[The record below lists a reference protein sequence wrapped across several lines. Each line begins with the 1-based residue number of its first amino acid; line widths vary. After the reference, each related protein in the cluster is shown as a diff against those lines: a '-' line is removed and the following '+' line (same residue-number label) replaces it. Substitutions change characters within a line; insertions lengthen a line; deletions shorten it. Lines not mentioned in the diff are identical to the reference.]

1 MCKRDFLGR
10 WGGAFLMV
18 SIVEAIF
25 LLKVGFSQFH
35 KKHIAAN
42 ERKDYWA
49 LMGWQN
55 TMEKL
60 GFDADVCFFGN
71 SITYYSQFQKSFS
84 DLKIVNL
91 GYPGDGLEGM
101 LVRYKTIS
109 FVNAEKIFIMAGI
122 NDLNS
127 QVSIDDLGKKYES
140 LIDSVIV
147 TNPESQIYIE
157 SILPVNHNKASV
169 SLTSNEQ
176 IQKANLMIRRIAEE
190 RNLIFIDLYKLYA
203 DDHNELPSE
212 YTEDGVHLTPSAY
225 KRWEEGI
232 KEYLYK

>member
-1 MCKRDFLGR
+1 MGGVFL
-10 WGGAFLMV
+10 LI
-18 SIVEAIF
+18 SIFEAIF
-25 LLKVGFSQFH
+25 LVKVGLGKFH
-35 KKHIAAN
+35 KKHFVAN
-42 ERKDYWA
+42 EREDYWA

-60 GFDADVCFFGN
+60 GYDADICFFGN
-71 SITYYSQFQKSFS
+71 SITYYSQFQNAFS

-91 GYPGDGLEGM
+91 GYPGDRIDGM
-101 LVRYKTIS
+101 LVRYRTIS

-127 QVSIDDLGKKYES
+127 QVSIGDLSKKYES

-157 SILPVNHNKASV
+157 SILPVNHNKATV

-176 IQKANLMIRRIAEE
+176 IQKANLRIRRIAEE

-203 DDHNELPSE
+203 DGNNELPSE
-212 YTEDGVHLTPSAY
+212 YTEDGVHLTPFAY
-225 KRWEEGI
+225 KRWEEKI

>member
-1 MCKRDFLGR
+1 M
-10 WGGAFLMV
+10 
-18 SIVEAIF
+18 SIFGAIF
-25 LLKVGFSQFH
+25 LVKVGIGQFH
-35 KKHIAAN
+35 KKNIAAN

-60 GFDADVCFFGN
+60 GYDADICFFGN
-71 SITYYSQFQKSFS
+71 SLAYYSKFQKAFT

-91 GYPGDGLEGM
+91 GYPGDGLDGM
-101 LVRYKTIS
+101 LVRYRTIS

-157 SILPVNHNKASV
+157 SILPVNHSRASV

-176 IQKANLMIRRIAEE
+176 IQNANLMIRRLAEE
-190 RNLIFIDLYKLYA
+190 RKLIFIDLYKLYA
-203 DDHNELPSE
+203 DGNNELPRE
-212 YTEDGVHLTPSAY
+212 YTQDGVHLTSFAY
-225 KRWEEGI
+225 KRWEEKI